1 MALFHMNT
9 VKVDV
14 WATPNLCLSADKK
27 IIAEKRRELRRIAE
41 GAEARSAMSFSAIL
55 LLFSFFS
62 A

>member
-1 MALFHMNT
+1 MNT